1 MTFTLTFAEADPAD
15 VDRLGGKGAG
25 LARMTRVK
33 VSMLCCRSP
42 ALICATPNW

>member
-25 LARMTRVK
+25 L
-33 VSMLCCRSP
+33 S
-42 ALICATPNW
+42 